1 MPTARGREIA
11 STGCRHHPDASPKLN
26 GIAKEDVRQQTA
38 KPMQS
43 IPRSGMAD
51 LQYASCLDNSNHP
64 EADRALP
71 SIWTLFCCQ
80 SAQEIVR
87 YRSSLVWLCTALMAS
102 WPCTR
107 TVRGRTR
114 RSANKSRTGAVGRER
129 IANGRG
135 WARTGAAGRKLRFE
149 VHESATFFTAGNLP
163 LLKKRLKPLLGG
175 SFRNT

>member
-1 MPTARGREIA
+1 MDSSQMPTARGREIA
-11 STGCRHHPDASPKLN
+11 STGCRHHPGASPKLN

-87 YRSSLVWLCTALMAS
+87 YPAKPTLAEQVFSPAKAKPQLTMSEKRQNLN
-102 WPCTR
+102 
-107 TVRGRTR
+107 
-114 RSANKSRTGAVGRER
+114 SANDV
-129 IANGRG
+129 
-135 WARTGAAGRKLRFE
+135 
-149 VHESATFFTAGNLP
+149 
-163 LLKKRLKPLLGG
+163 
-175 SFRNT
+175 

>member
-1 MPTARGREIA
+1 MSRCEWIRARCPLRGGAKSLPQDADTIR
-11 STGCRHHPDASPKLN
+11 THPPKLN
-26 GIAKEDVRQQTA
+26 DIAKEDVRQQTA

-80 SAQEIVR
+80 SAQKIVR

-114 RSANKSRTGAVGRER
+114 RSANES
-129 IANGRG
+129 
-135 WARTGAAGRKLRFE
+135 RTGAAGR
-149 VHESATFFTAGNLP
+149 
-163 LLKKRLKPLLGG
+163 GG
-175 SFRNT
+175 PKTTL

>member
-1 MPTARGREIA
+1 MDSSQMPTARGREIA
-11 STGCRHHPDASPKLN
+11 STGCRHHPDAPPKLN

-114 RSANKSRTGAVGRER
+114 RSANES
-129 IANGRG
+129 
-135 WARTGAAGRKLRFE
+135 RTGAAGRKLRFE
-149 VHESATFFTAGNLP
+149 VHESAAFFTAGNLP

>member
-1 MPTARGREIA
+1 MDSSQMPTARGREIA

-26 GIAKEDVRQQTA
+26 GIAKEDVRQQAA
-38 KPMQS
+38 KPVQS

-87 YRSSLVWLCTALMAS
+87 YQEMNARFVAEE
-102 WPCTR
+102 
-107 TVRGRTR
+107 VEEDEFR
-114 RSANKSRTGAVGRER
+114 RSKGVTEIEALRE
-129 IANGRG
+129 
-135 WARTGAAGRKLRFE
+135 
-149 VHESATFFTAGNLP
+149 
-163 LLKKRLKPLLGG
+163 
-175 SFRNT
+175 